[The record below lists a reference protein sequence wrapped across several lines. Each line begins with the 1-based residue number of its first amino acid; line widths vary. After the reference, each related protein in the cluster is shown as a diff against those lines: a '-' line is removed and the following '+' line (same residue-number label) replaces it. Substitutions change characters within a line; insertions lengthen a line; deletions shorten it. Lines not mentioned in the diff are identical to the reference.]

1 MLWSEGCGPLLRTT
15 RPQFEPA
22 EEARPVKKLVVLV
35 LAGAAGFLAW
45 KKVQGDQAEQDLWTE
60 ATNESADLR

>member
-1 MLWSEGCGPLLRTT
+1 
-15 RPQFEPA
+15 
-22 EEARPVKKLVVLV
+22 VKKLVVLV

-60 ATNESADLR
+60 ATNEGIDLR